1 MADLPFPELKKE
13 GQAQPAPSQPQAVKK
28 PGKKTGGGLFSSKPK
43 TPPIDIGQQISSVTN
58 MINDLS
64 RRLRILEE
72 KFNNMDKK
80 IKLNEENDITNV
92 KKMNASITSFQDDI
106 NDFRKH
112 IKVDDERTELIIKEL
127 KLSAKKEDIAVLQR
141 YIELWD
147 PVKFATHDEIEKVID
162 EKIVEKSQKQ

>member
-1 MADLPFPELKKE
+1 MADLPFPELKK
-13 GQAQPAPSQPQAVKK
+13 GQQPPDGKK
-28 PGKKTGGGLFSSKPK
+28 PETKKGGGLFTSKPK
-43 TPPIDIGQQISSVTN
+43 APVVDTSQQISSINN

-80 IKLNEENDITNV
+80 IKLNEENDISNL
-92 KKMNASITSFQDDI
+92 KKINTSIATFHDDI

-112 IKVDDERTELIIKEL
+112 IQVDDDRTELIIKEL
-127 KLSAKKEDIAVLQR
+127 KLSAKKEDLAVLQR

-147 PVKFATHDEIEKVID
+147 PVKFATHNEIETVIK
-162 EKIVEKSQKQ
+162 EKIAELKK